1 MFSKIFTNS
10 LYKEVSLEDPV
21 SQLCTFEQFL
31 SPEYERIVKD
41 LDAVSRFHRKQWEF
55 VYIIRCLE
63 KSNIL
68 KEGSRGLVFGV
79 GRERLPS
86 YFASMDCIITATDL
100 SSLNGPNNWQNTNQH
115 CSCKKDLFHKA
126 LISEDKFEK
135 NVSFEEVDMNNVP
148 KHLIDYDFCWSSCA
162 LEHIGGLESG
172 FNFIKNSLNCL
183 KPGGIAVHTTEFNLS
198 SNINTFESE
207 GSSVYRKKDIE
218 NFAEEMFEEGHE
230 LYLNFN
236 IGESIRNFGVD
247 EDRSNKDFHLKLKI
261 QDFISTSF
269 GFFIRKR
276 K

>member
-79 GRERLPS
+79 GREKLPS
-86 YFASMDCIITATDL
+86 YFASMGCEITATDL

-207 GSSVYRKKDIE
+207 GSSIYRKKDIE
-218 NFAEEMFEEGHE
+218 NFAEEMLEEGHE

-236 IGESIRNFGVD
+236 LGESIRNFEVD